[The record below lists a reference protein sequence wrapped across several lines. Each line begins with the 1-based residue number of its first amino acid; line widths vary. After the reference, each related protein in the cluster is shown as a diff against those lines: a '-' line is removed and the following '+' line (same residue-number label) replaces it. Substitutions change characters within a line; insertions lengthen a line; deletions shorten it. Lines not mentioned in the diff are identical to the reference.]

1 MRKRKI
7 KSSIAVVLLIAMLM
21 VAAGC
26 ASKNAGSTASPDASA
41 SPAAEAA
48 QKTVTVQ
55 DSANRIVEVP
65 CPVKSIVVL
74 WNNPTE
80 IIAALGA
87 ADRIVGIDTSTKE
100 DLDKGYYPELK
111 DAVDVGSYDEPN
123 YEQIAK
129 LDPDVVIMLS
139 SYPPLPDEV
148 QTQLDPYGIPVVALD
163 LYMTESFNRE
173 VSTLG
178 FMLGLEDK
186 ANELISFFKEPLD
199 KITSVVSEIPDSER
213 KTVYFEAAKDWGTY
227 GGAGYGCGVPG
238 IIRAAGGIDLYPE
251 ISASYFEADPEDI
264 ANRNPDVIV
273 KGQNDGYFLADT
285 AGFKTVN
292 DAILA
297 RPELAKTTAVQDK
310 SVYTLS
316 FDVAGGAR
324 KLFGPMYLA
333 KIMYPDKFADFDP
346 DTYLKEYLEKY
357 LGRTWQG
364 VYVYPEI

>member
-1 MRKRKI
+1 MRKRNI
-7 KSSIAVVLLIAMLM
+7 KSCIAIISLIAMLTM
-21 VAAGC
+21 AVGC
-26 ASKNAGSTASPDASA
+26 TSKNAPGTASPDASA
-41 SPAAEAA
+41 SPAAEAV
-48 QKTVTVQ
+48 QKTVSIQ

-65 CPVKSIVVL
+65 CPVQSIVVL
-74 WNNPTE
+74 WSNPTE

-100 DLDKGYYPELK
+100 EVDKGYYPELK

-123 YEQIAK
+123 YEQIAE
-129 LDPDVVIMLS
+129 LNPDVVIMLS

-148 QTQLDPYGIPVVALD
+148 QTQLDAYGIPVVALD

-186 ANELISFFKEPLD
+186 ADELIAFFKEPLD
-199 KITSVVSEIPDSER
+199 KITAVVSKIPDSER
-213 KTVYFEAAKDWGTY
+213 KTVYFESAKDYGTY

-238 IIRAAGGIDLYPE
+238 IIRPAGGIDLYPE

-264 ANRNPDVIV
+264 ATRNPDVII
-273 KGQNDGYFLADT
+273 KGQNAGYFLSDT
-285 AGFKTVN
+285 TEFKAVT

-297 RPELAKTTAVQDK
+297 RPELVNTTAVK
-310 SVYTLS
+310 NKAVYTLS
-316 FDVAGGAR
+316 FDVAGGSR

-333 KIMYPDKFADFDP
+333 KILYPDKFTDFDP
-346 DTYLKEYLEKY
+346 STYLKEYLEKY